1 MPGVKKMVQESETCS
16 KPEYIHGHLFGAVCV
31 IVSDTYKK
39 FCLPLKVNLQDGLK
53 AIASWDEAKG
63 LVDISDKSH
72 VEQMIESGFETARII
87 GKSFF
92 LLDRYFLSRPALELF
107 DNLNTV
113 HSSGDTNLVEIIT
126 KAKSNCTAYRHPYN
140 RSGSKG
146 RPRKRGSTVKL
157 FKLFNQKRLFKK
169 AHVMVY
175 GKEETISY
183 YSLKL
188 LWGQGL
194 YRELR
199 FVLVEYDDKK
209 SILVCTD
216 PSVDP
221 LTIIELYAARFSIEE
236 CFREFKQQIGGLNY
250 HFWTHSL
257 PKLNHF
263 AKKDAPDPLEE
274 IVSCHDRIKIINSV
288 RAIESFVLC
297 ASLSMGI
304 LQLLSLSGI
313 CRDEIIH
320 ARYLRTY
327 SNTTPSE
334 ATVMY
339 YLRKRFLS
347 LLAFSPLSFVTQNI
361 REQQDDQFYADD
373 SLSES
378 DIA

>member
-1 MPGVKKMVQESETCS
+1 
-16 KPEYIHGHLFGAVCV
+16 
-31 IVSDTYKK
+31 
-39 FCLPLKVNLQDGLK
+39 
-53 AIASWDEAKG
+53 
-63 LVDISDKSH
+63 
-72 VEQMIESGFETARII
+72 
-87 GKSFF
+87 
-92 LLDRYFLSRPALELF
+92 
-107 DNLNTV
+107 
-113 HSSGDTNLVEIIT
+113 
-126 KAKSNCTAYRHPYN
+126 
-140 RSGSKG
+140 
-146 RPRKRGSTVKL
+146 
-157 FKLFNQKRLFKK
+157 
-169 AHVMVY
+169 MVY